1 MLRCCMFSTV
11 AGANLKIVDLSSCN
25 SVGGI
30 EAVMRLLAISCP
42 RVAEINVSQRY
53 RSWAALCALA
63 CRAQAIFASPLEFYE
78 RMIIKGGRC
87 PYAELCDL
95 LSSKPTLSTLQM
107 IDPDFAV
114 DEDLSGE
121 HEKFRPQS
129 PYNESFGYDSF
140 ASESDS
146 EAETAREY
154 YKAKHVLFTAV
165 KHGNTWVVALLLS
178 VKFPEEGAFKK
189 CLEAVDCHGRGA
201 LNLAAALGD
210 VSSASLLLRAGMHPR
225 HDKRRNQPLLV
236 ACEVGSFDF
245 AKLMVDAGSDV
256 NAANNQV

>member
-1 MLRCCMFSTV
+1 MKKKQAKRAAKPKEYEDTLMPRDIKDV
-11 AGANLKIVDLSSCN
+11 KKPAEYDLITN
-25 SVGGI
+25 
-30 EAVMRLLAISCP
+30 R
-42 RVAEINVSQRY
+42 
-53 RSWAALCALA
+53 
-63 CRAQAIFASPLEFYE
+63 
-78 RMIIKGGRC
+78 
-87 PYAELCDL
+87 
-95 LSSKPTLSTLQM
+95 
-107 IDPDFAV
+107 
-114 DEDLSGE
+114 
-121 HEKFRPQS
+121 H
-129 PYNESFGYDSF
+129 ESFGYDSF
-140 ASESDS
+140 ASASDS

-236 ACEVGSFDF
+236 ACEVGSFDV